1 MHEESFLD
9 KLKDIEKKY
18 EELVEELNVYK
29 NIGDKGYAS
38 LTKQISDLE
47 PIVECIKAY
56 KKVQNEIVETIA
68 LINSETDK
76 EIINIANQEREDL
89 IHERTEIENQIKS
102 YLIPQQSEDFKNAII
117 EIRSGTG
124 GGEAGLFAQEL
135 FMMYQKYALSQ
146 RWVFEILS
154 LKDTEVGGVREASA
168 LIQGKDVFAK
178 LKFESGV
185 HRVQRVP
192 QTESSGRI
200 HTSAAT
206 VAVLPEA
213 EATDVKLDDKDLRIE
228 TCRSS
233 GAGGQHVNTTD
244 SAVKI
249 THIPT
254 GMTVVQQGRSQ
265 HRNKANG
272 LNILRSKILDMEVQK
287 KQKERTEQRKSQI
300 GSGDRSEKI
309 RTYNFPQDRVTD
321 HRVSLTIHNI
331 EKIIKE
337 GQISEFI
344 NALQIAY
351 KTELLKNFETT
362 K

>member
-1 MHEESFLD
+1 MQEDNFLK
-9 KLKDIEKKY
+9 KLKDLEQKYQELIEK
-18 EELVEELNVYK
+18 LNIHE
-29 NIGDKGYAS
+29 NIGDKVYIS

-47 PIVECIKAY
+47 PIVACIKDY
-56 KKVQNEIVETIA
+56 KKTQNEISEAIL

-76 EIINIANQEREDL
+76 EIISIAEQEKEDL
-89 IHERTEIENQIKS
+89 IKRTSEIENQIKS
-102 YLIPQQSEDFKNAII
+102 YLIPKPSEDLKNAII

-124 GGEAGLFAQEL
+124 GDEAGLFAQEL

-146 RWVFEILS
+146 RWTFEILS
-154 LKDTEVGGVREASA
+154 LKVTEAGGVREASA

-185 HRVQRVP
+185 HRVQRIP
-192 QTESSGRI
+192 QTETSGRI

-213 EATDVKLDDKDLRIE
+213 EATDVKLEDKDLKIE

-249 THIPT
+249 THLPT
-254 GMTVVQQGRSQ
+254 GITVVQQGRSQ
-265 HRNKANG
+265 HKNKANG
-272 LNILRSKILDMEVQK
+272 LNILRSRILDMELK
-287 KQKERTEQRKSQI
+287 KQQKERAEQRKSQI

-321 HRVSLTIHNI
+321 HRISLTIHNI
-331 EKIIKE
+331 EKIIQE
-337 GQISEFI
+337 GQIEDLI
-344 NALQIAY
+344 HALQIAY
-351 KTELLKNFETT
+351 KAELLSNFEATG
-362 K
+362 